1 MIPIEKIGQHQI
13 VLQRL
18 VRTVFFIAERVK
30 KKKKTYLTSPVRTGS
45 EKAQPA

>member
-13 VLQRL
+13 VLQRP
-18 VRTVFFIAERVK
+18 VRTVFFKAGRV
-30 KKKKTYLTSPVRTGS
+30 KKTYLTSPVRTGS